1 MSRVLKIYNIDGTF
15 NRVDLYPPVRSD
27 EVVNAIVHRQQ
38 YHAERAPM
46 FSLYLITTWI
56 RQGDSA
62 SGSGSDSVILEFHV
76 RKLAPDDRP
85 LQVKAIAEQ
94 EQLKSGHTSSSPDN
108 ENQTQGRIRK
118 RITFVFCDHE
128 GEALLRRSGDMEILI
143 GKEVRMSEYKNR
155 EKQKQKQTQKQ
166 LEGEYLGLESALH
179 HGKEDGAVLSMFLL
193 KRSSRNSREWQR
205 QWCVLHPDGLY
216 HGPAQGTKMTCI
228 PLTHNTVQKSSTLSN
243 CFEVHTAQSVEY
255 FRTKTADD
263 CSFWIEQIQRNIDLA
278 SDNELFMLAEYIIAD
293 EEKAGSARDEAILE
307 KACESLEGL
316 LSTIA
321 GAKTLIRYSRFDKGK
336 DSSSRADDTGLIAL
350 YLNIERAL
358 AMKGDIP
365 NSGHSSEDISISP
378 SKFHQQIV
386 QQKEKRSN
394 SHSALSIVSTSSF
407 GSLRLPLPP
416 ASFSEWVLQLVEK
429 FIFLNVSILNGQT
442 MIKDFMES
450 ASSSDEPENNSKNT
464 PNHDHN
470 HIALLKEM
478 KAAVLEAVRSGLYVR
493 FTQTPEYAQ
502 LMATIP
508 LLIA

>member
-1 MSRVLKIYNIDGTF
+1 
-15 NRVDLYPPVRSD
+15 
-27 EVVNAIVHRQQ
+27 
-38 YHAERAPM
+38 
-46 FSLYLITTWI
+46 
-56 RQGDSA
+56 
-62 SGSGSDSVILEFHV
+62 
-76 RKLAPDDRP
+76 
-85 LQVKAIAEQ
+85 
-94 EQLKSGHTSSSPDN
+94 
-108 ENQTQGRIRK
+108 
-118 RITFVFCDHE
+118 
-128 GEALLRRSGDMEILI
+128 
-143 GKEVRMSEYKNR
+143 
-155 EKQKQKQTQKQ
+155 
-166 LEGEYLGLESALH
+166 
-179 HGKEDGAVLSMFLL
+179 
-193 KRSSRNSREWQR
+193 
-205 QWCVLHPDGLY
+205 
-216 HGPAQGTKMTCI
+216 
-228 PLTHNTVQKSSTLSN
+228 
-243 CFEVHTAQSVEY
+243 
-255 FRTKTADD
+255 
-263 CSFWIEQIQRNIDLA
+263 
-278 SDNELFMLAEYIIAD
+278 
-293 EEKAGSARDEAILE
+293 
-307 KACESLEGL
+307 
-316 LSTIA
+316 
-321 GAKTLIRYSRFDKGK
+321 
-336 DSSSRADDTGLIAL
+336 
-350 YLNIERAL
+350 L